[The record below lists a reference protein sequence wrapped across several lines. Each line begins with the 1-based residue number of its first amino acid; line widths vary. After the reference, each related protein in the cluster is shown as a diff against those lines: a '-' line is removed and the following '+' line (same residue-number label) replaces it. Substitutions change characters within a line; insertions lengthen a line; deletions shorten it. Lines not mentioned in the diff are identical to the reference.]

1 MFLANTSREVKVLI
15 RSDDLCKSMSAY
27 LCERVLKHPKIQVI
41 KNSEVTAIHGERC
54 VEAITLQDYLAGES
68 VRMDCSALFCFI
80 GAQPHT
86 TWLPNGVL
94 LDEKGYIRTGA
105 AIPSTHLGQHW
116 NLDRSPCDLETTIPG
131 ILAAGDV
138 RSGSTKRCGFA
149 VGDGSMA
156 VTCVHR
162 YLASIN

>member
-1 MFLANTSREVKVLI
+1 MFLANTSREVKIVI
-15 RSDDLCKSMSAY
+15 RGDDLCKSMSAY
-27 LCERVLKHPKIQVI
+27 LCERVINHPKIQVL
-41 KNSEVTAIHGERC
+41 NCSEVVEIHGERS
-54 VEAITLQDYLAGES
+54 VEAVDLKNHQTGEIIQ
-68 VRMDCSALFCFI
+68 VACSAQFCFI

-86 TWLPNGVL
+86 DWLPRGVL
-94 LDEKGYIRTGA
+94 LDDKGFVRTGA
-105 AIPSTHLGQHW
+105 AIPAEYLAQHW
-116 NLDRSPCDLETTIPG
+116 RFERSPCDLETTLPG

-162 YLASIN
+162 YLATVT